1 MLYEYANGID
11 DSPVQNNYDDRKG
24 IGFSKTLED
33 DIEEKSILYSNLNDF
48 SKKISNELKKRKLY
62 AGVIVVTIRYAS
74 FKTYNHQ
81 IKLKNNTNSSEE
93 LYEYAKT
100 AFNKLWNSEPVRL
113 IGLRVSDLTTN
124 NDIQLSLFDENNKVI
139 KDKEINNLIEEIN
152 KEFGSGTVVKGFSN
166 LKKEKL

>member
-1 MLYEYANGID
+1 LLFSIKFF
-11 DSPVQNNYDDRKG
+11 SLNNTKVNCW
-24 IGFSKTLED
+24 F
-33 DIEEKSILYSNLNDF
+33 
-48 SKKISNELKKRKLY
+48 
-62 AGVIVVTIRYAS
+62 AS

-81 IKLKNNTNSSEE
+81 IKLKNNINTCEE
-93 LYEYAKT
+93 LFEYAKT
-100 AFNKLWNSEPVRL
+100 AFNKLWNNEPVRL

-166 LKKEKL
+166 LKK